1 MERLKIVRRVLIN
14 TLILNSVV
22 ALAKIVYGYMIGS
35 ISMLSD
41 GFHSFFDSLSNV
53 IGIIGVWIASH
64 PPDSTHPYGHRKFEN
79 LFTIVIAMMIFATGI
94 EILRNVYSRIKDP
107 VDIDVTPLSFLIMI
121 ITLTINFG
129 VMIYETKRGRELHS
143 DFLIADAM
151 HTKSDIFVSISVI
164 ISLGAARAGYPV
176 VDVIAALLITILIIK
191 MGIEILKSAAMVL
204 TDAACIEVEKIKNV
218 VMGIKGVMACHSI
231 RTRGG
236 ANHVNVDLHV
246 LVDEGIVTK
255 EAHEIAHNVEDAIK
269 EAFPSVKDVLIHIEP
284 YRVKKG

>member
-1 MERLKIVRRVLIN
+1 MERMKSVRRVLII
-14 TLILNSVV
+14 TLILNSIV
-22 ALAKIVYGYMIGS
+22 AIAKIVYGYVIDS

-41 GFHSFFDSLSNV
+41 GFHSFFDGTSNI

-79 LFTIVIAMMIFATGI
+79 LFTIAIAVMIFATGI
-94 EILRNVYSRIKDP
+94 EILRNVYSRLRTP
-107 VDIDVTPLSFLIMI
+107 VDIDVTPLSFVIMI
-121 ITLTINFG
+121 ITLIINFF
-129 VMIYETKRGRELHS
+129 VMTYETKKGRELQS

-191 MGIEILKSAAMVL
+191 MGIEILKSAARVL
-204 TDAACIEVEKIKNV
+204 TDTACIEVEKIRNV
-218 VMGIKGVMACHSI
+218 VMGIKGVKACHSI

-236 ANHVNVDLHV
+236 RNHVNVDLHV
-246 LVDEGIVTK
+246 LVDETTVTK

-284 YRVKKG
+284 YRVKKE

>member
-1 MERLKIVRRVLIN
+1 MERMKSVRRVLII
-14 TLILNSVV
+14 TLILNSIV
-22 ALAKIVYGYMIGS
+22 AIAKILYGYIIGS

-41 GFHSFFDSLSNV
+41 GFHSFFDGTSNI

-79 LFTIVIAMMIFATGI
+79 LFTIAIAVMIFATGV
-94 EILRNVYSRIKDP
+94 EILRNVYSRLRTS
-107 VDIDVTPLSFLIMI
+107 VDIDVTPLSFVIMI
-121 ITLTINFG
+121 ITLIINFC
-129 VMIYETKRGRELHS
+129 VMVYETKKGRELQS

-191 MGIEILKSAAMVL
+191 MGFEILKSAATVL
-204 TDAACIEVEKIKNV
+204 TDTACIEVEKIRNV
-218 VMGIKGVMACHSI
+218 AMNIKGVKACHSI

-236 ANHVNVDLHV
+236 TNHVNVDLHV
-246 LVDEGIVTK
+246 LVDETTVTK

-284 YRVKKG
+284 YQVKKE